1 MNIAIDD
8 LASAITNELVNYSQ
22 EVTDG
27 LKEDIKEAAKLCK
40 DEIKKNAPRD
50 RGEYAKSWKTQKVFE
65 NDEDIRIVVHSPKH
79 YRLAHLLEYGH
90 AKVGGG
96 RVVGKP
102 HLATAEKA
110 AEKLLDKSVKITVRG
125 GK

>member
-1 MNIAIDD
+1 MSIKIDD
-8 LASAITNELVNYSQ
+8 LADEIMNELMNYSQ

-27 LKEDIKEAAKLCK
+27 LKQDIKDAANLCR
-40 DEIKKNAPRD
+40 DEIKKNAPRNQ
-50 RGEYAKSWKTQKVFE
+50 GNYAKSWKAKKVFE

-96 RVVGKP
+96 RVEGKP
-102 HLATAEKA
+102 HIAPAEAA
-110 AEKLLDKSVKITVRG
+110 AERLLDKSVKITVRG
-125 GK
+125 